1 VPRSAQRK
9 NQGSPSW
16 LKFSGIGFELVAAV
30 AGFAFVGWW
39 IDRKQGTAP
48 WGLLIG
54 AGLGMVGGLYN
65 LIRASMAAS
74 REAAGGADRDERAKP
89 E

>member
-1 VPRSAQRK
+1 MPRRTQRK
-9 NQGSPSW
+9 DQNSSGW
-16 LKFSGIGFELVAAV
+16 LKVSGIGFELVAAV

-65 LIRASMAAS
+65 LIRASLAAA
-74 REAAGGADRDERAKP
+74 REAADRSKP